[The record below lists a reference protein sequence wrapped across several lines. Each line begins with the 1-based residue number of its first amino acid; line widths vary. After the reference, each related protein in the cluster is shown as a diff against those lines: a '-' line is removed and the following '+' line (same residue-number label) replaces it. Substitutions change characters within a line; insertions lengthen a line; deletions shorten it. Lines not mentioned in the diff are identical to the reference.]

1 VKFSTIGHFES
12 AERGWR
18 RLLEIATDH
27 FADTAADLVFLRDH
41 HTGIEF
47 HLDEVNEGYVVQ
59 LVGSEVDAVETRRTA
74 ERRGG
79 FGLVLEALAVDTQ
92 DHEAAEGRRLAREVA
107 KGALTFRYAH
117 SLCEGFAVPSFDE
130 ELARYRAEIDAAKA
144 ASRPQRTKR
153 WTFGGG
159 AR

>member
-1 VKFSTIGHFES
+1 VRIPNVTHFES

-27 FADTAADLVFLRDH
+27 FPDTAADLVFLRDH
-41 HTGIEF
+41 HTKLEF
-47 HLDEVNEGYVVQ
+47 HLDDVAEGYVVQ
-59 LVGSEVDAVETRRTA
+59 LVGPDVEAVEAHRTA
-74 ERRGG
+74 QGRGG
-79 FGLVLEALAVDTQ
+79 FGHALEALAADTQ

-117 SLCEGFAVPSFDE
+117 SLCEGFAAPSFDE
-130 ELARYRAEIDAAKA
+130 ELARYRTEIETAKA
-144 ASRPQRTKR
+144 ASRQQRSKR
-153 WTFGGG
+153 WTFGRG

>member
-1 VKFSTIGHFES
+1 MRIPNVSHFES

-27 FADTAADLVFLRDH
+27 FLETAADLVFLRDH
-41 HTGIEF
+41 HTKIEF
-47 HLDEVNEGYVVQ
+47 HLDDVGQRYVVQ
-59 LVGSEVDAVETRRTA
+59 LVGPEVEEVEARRVA
-74 ERRGG
+74 QGQGG
-79 FGLVLEALAVDTQ
+79 FGPALEALAADTQ

-130 ELARYRAEIDAAKA
+130 ALERYRAEIETAKA
-144 ASRPQRTKR
+144 ASRQQRSKR
-153 WTFGGG
+153 WTLGRG